1 MSPTPNNSKASFD
14 LDTLE
19 DAIATADIDDTER
32 TSLYD
37 ALDKELEASGES
49 EDFVLSTELR
59 NRFRAL
65 FGQQREHFKNER
77 LASEARVKLYD
88 AEADAPLE
96 ATAEEEVEAKDNI
109 DGLRAGK
116 ARLYQEFMTSQAQGD
131 KAREAAHEAGKGQD
145 IEAIMRDLGQN
156 PPAKKAA

>member
-1 MSPTPNNSKASFD
+1 MSSAPNNSQASFD

-37 ALDKELEASGES
+37 ALDRELEASGDS

-59 NRFRAL
+59 NRFRTL
-65 FGQQREHFKNER
+65 FRQQRVHFKNER
-77 LASEARVKLYD
+77 VASEARVKLYD

-96 ATAEEEVEAKDNI
+96 ATTEEEVEAKDNI

-116 ARLYQEFMTSQAQGD
+116 ARLYQEFMTSQAQRD
-131 KAREAAHEAGKGQD
+131 KAREAAHEAGTGQSID
-145 IEAIMRDLGQN
+145 EIMRDLQQN
-156 PPAKKAA
+156 PPRKKAA